1 MPAESGERGIN
12 VNSYKDY
19 RKYTVIHTGGR
30 DTTGQQR
37 ERERE
42 KRGEGE
48 RERQTEGEREN
59 EKTASLGSARQC

>member
-42 KRGEGE
+42 NRGEDE
-48 RERQTEGEREN
+48 RERQTEGERKN